1 MGIGLVV
8 TGLVAWFA
16 NQAAVSNGQLTAW
29 GELLYTSPLMWVVAL
44 APLGSW
50 KGIYMPEFDRPPIAA
65 RAGTAAVIDEGLRS
79 YMLKVY
85 NYMGIGLVVT
95 GLVAYF
101 TSQWALSSPANA
113 ELIYGSPLAWVI
125 MLSPLAFVLVLSFG
139 INKLSTGTAQILFWA
154 FAAVMGLSLSSIFLV
169 YTGASIAKVF
179 FITAATFGAMSLWG
193 YTTKRDLTG
202 MGTFLFMGLIGLII
216 AMLVNI
222 FLQSS
227 ALEFAISAIG
237 VLIFVGLTAYD
248 TQKIKE
254 SYSASFGADV
264 LTKGAIMG
272 ALSLY
277 LDFINLFMMLLR
289 LFGNRE

>member
-1 MGIGLVV
+1 M
-8 TGLVAWFA
+8 AD
-16 NQAAVSNGQLTAW
+16 
-29 GELLYTSPLMWVVAL
+29 
-44 APLGSW
+44 
-50 KGIYMPEFDRPPIAA
+50 FDRSTLTA
-65 RAGTAAVIDEGLRS
+65 RAGTAAAIDEGLRS

-101 TSQWALSSPANA
+101 GNALAMTTNPDQAVAQLANGEMLTQWGALLYTSPLMWVIALSP
-113 ELIYGSPLAWVI
+113 I
-125 MLSPLAFVLVLSFG
+125 AFVLALSFG
-139 INKLSTGTAQILFWA
+139 INRMSTATAQAVFWA
-154 FAAVMGLSLSSIFLV
+154 FAAVMGLSLSSIFMV
-169 YTGASIAKVF
+169 YTDASIAKVF

-202 MGTFLFMGLIGLII
+202 MGSFLMMGLIGLII

-227 ALEFAISAIG
+227 MLEFAISAIG

-254 SYSASFGADV
+254 SYSASHGAEV
-264 LTKGAIMG
+264 LAKGAIMG

-289 LFGNRE
+289 LTGNRRG